1 MPMRTLDLV
10 AALRPVRGK
19 CANGARFSPKGW
31 RNVGPIIATRAK
43 PLKEWTARG
52 AQFLTESKDHGREIR
67 AYVRD
72 PDGHLIEVGQTT
84 GLLG

>member
-31 RNVGPIIATRAK
+31 RNVGPHHRNEGETF
-43 PLKEWTARG
+43 KESGRPGVLNSSPNRRTMGARSAPTSAIQTAI
-52 AQFLTESKDHGREIR
+52 K
-67 AYVRD
+67 
-72 PDGHLIEVGQTT
+72 
-84 GLLG
+84 